1 MWKIFNIE
9 NSKFNCRIG
18 GRKWRHF
25 HCPSNASTCET
36 SVRGEISEKKLFH
49 EKIQLWSKVFFII
62 FSPKGEDGLLA
73 GIKDG
78 KVWIDHSTTD
88 YEQTVD
94 LNEEI
99 VKKGGRMLEAPV
111 TGGLEALK
119 KGQMTVFLAGS
130 YINKWYSKIP
140 YFLPIKCLLL
150 NNHVRWQ
157 GYSRWDDAHD
167 GRYLLQCFIH
177 REDGNCSYTQ
187 GKPSLSQYINKPRD
201 IVVEGTCHLR
211 TQ

>member
-1 MWKIFNIE
+1 M
-9 NSKFNCRIG
+9 
-18 GRKWRHF
+18 
-25 HCPSNASTCET
+25 T
-36 SVRGEISEKKLFH
+36 SVLDVDKTKCEKFSTLKTASSTAELVVENDVIFTALPMPQH
-49 EKIQLWSKVFFII
+49 VKQVFEVKFLRTNHFMKKSNYEAKFFLYI

-130 YINKWYSKIP
+130 YINK
-140 YFLPIKCLLL
+140 
-150 NNHVRWQ
+150 
-157 GYSRWDDAHD
+157 
-167 GRYLLQCFIH
+167 
-177 REDGNCSYTQ
+177 
-187 GKPSLSQYINKPRD
+187 
-201 IVVEGTCHLR
+201 
-211 TQ
+211 